1 MVKSNDYTSEGPEFH
16 SQQPHGG
23 SQPSVM
29 RSNSGL
35 SEDSSSVLMTHPAG
49 PVIRGQG
56 EEELKPGEVRLAGCG
71 SSIHLGEDGVSL
83 TGQVY
88 INGQTLEELIAAIID
103 GA

>member
-1 MVKSNDYTSEGPEFH
+1 MAEENRRHGSVVKSNDYTSEGPEFH

-49 PVIRGQG
+49 PVIRGSRGDLLLRTKWGGG
-56 EEELKPGEVRLAGCG
+56 ERETDTKWENDTEAV
-71 SSIHLGEDGVSL
+71 
-83 TGQVY
+83 
-88 INGQTLEELIAAIID
+88 
-103 GA
+103 